1 MLSGLQSAKKVK
13 NGTTQAATPLIK
25 MSDHHNT
32 NSGALP
38 VPQISIL
45 NDQSCG

>member
-13 NGTTQAATPLIK
+13 NGTTQAGTPLIK
-25 MSDHHNT
+25 MSENHNT

-45 NDQSCG
+45 ND